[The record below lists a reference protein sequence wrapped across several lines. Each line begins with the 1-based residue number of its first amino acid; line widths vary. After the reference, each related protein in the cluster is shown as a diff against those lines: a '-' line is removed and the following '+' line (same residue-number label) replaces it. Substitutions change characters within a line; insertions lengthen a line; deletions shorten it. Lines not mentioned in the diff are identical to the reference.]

1 MAIVAFEGVSKF
13 FHRHRGQMLLRDR
26 IRHLF
31 DRQARE
37 PFWALRDVSFAIS
50 PGESLAVIGPNGAG
64 KSTLL
69 NIATQLCLPSAG
81 AVRINGRVAGLLEL
95 GAGFHPY
102 LTGRENVRI
111 NAALLGL
118 TRRQVNERF
127 DRIVEFSGVGDFID
141 EPLRTYS
148 TGMGMRLAFAV
159 AVNVD
164 PDILIIDEVLG
175 VGDQAFFT
183 KCFERIMEFRR
194 AGKTLLCVS
203 HDLDSL
209 KELCDQALWL
219 DRGRAVRIGPLHQV
233 SQAYQEFSGTKAAS
247 PAN

>member
-1 MAIVAFEGVSKF
+1 MPTVTFEGVSKY
-13 FHRHRGQMLLRDR
+13 FHRHGGRLLLRDR
-26 IRHLF
+26 VRHLI
-31 DRQARE
+31 DRE
-37 PFWALRDVSFAIS
+37 PRERFYALSDVSFAIA
-50 PGESLAVIGPNGAG
+50 PGESLAVIGRNGAG

-69 NIATQLCLPSAG
+69 NLATQLCLPSDG
-81 AVRINGRVAGLLEL
+81 VVRIEGRVAGLLEL
-95 GAGFHPY
+95 GAGFHPD

-118 TRRQVNERF
+118 TRRQVNQRF
-127 DRIVEFSGVGDFID
+127 DSIVEFAGVGDFID

-175 VGDQAFFT
+175 VGDQAFSA
-183 KCFERIMEFRR
+183 KCFERILQFRR

-203 HDLDSL
+203 HDLESL
-209 KELCDQALWL
+209 VPLCDRALWL
-219 DRGRAVRIGPLHQV
+219 DRGRVARLGPLRQV
-233 SQAYQEFSGTKAAS
+233 MQAYGEFSAAPA
-247 PAN
+247 PANVP

>member
-1 MAIVAFEGVSKF
+1 MAMVAFQDVSKF
-13 FHRHRGQMLLRDR
+13 FVRHGGQMLLRER
-26 IRHLF
+26 L
-31 DRQARE
+31 RQLVQSKRRE
-37 PFWALRDVSFAIS
+37 PFYALRDVSFTIEA
-50 PGESLAVIGPNGAG
+50 GESLAVIGQNGAG

-69 NIATQLCLPSAG
+69 NLATQLCLPSAG
-81 AVRINGRVAGLLEL
+81 TVRIGGRVAGLLEL
-95 GAGFHPY
+95 GAGFHPD

-118 TRRQVNERF
+118 SRRQVNERF
-127 DRIVEFSGVGDFID
+127 DSIVDFAGIGDFID

-175 VGDQAFFT
+175 VGDQAFFA
-183 KCFERIMEFRR
+183 KCFERIKEFRR

-209 KELCDQALWL
+209 EMLCDRALWL
-219 DRGRAVRIGPLHQV
+219 DHGRVAGLGPLRQV
-233 SQAYQEFSGTKAAS
+233 MKAYRQFAGVPEPAS
-247 PAN
+247 AP

>member
-1 MAIVAFEGVSKF
+1 MPIVEFDRVSKY
-13 FHRHRGQMLLRDR
+13 FHRHGGQLLLRDR
-26 IRHLF
+26 IRHVF
-31 DRQARE
+31 ERQERE
-37 PFWALRDVSFAIS
+37 RFWALRDVSFAIE
-50 PGESLAVIGPNGAG
+50 PGETLAVIGQNGAG

-69 NIATQLCLPSAG
+69 NIATHLCLPSEGTA
-81 AVRINGRVAGLLEL
+81 RIRGRVAALLEL

-118 TRRQVNERF
+118 TRRQINERF

-164 PDILIIDEVLG
+164 PDILIIDEILG
-175 VGDQAFFT
+175 VGDRPFFT

-194 AGKTLLCVS
+194 GGKTLLCVS
-203 HDLDSL
+203 HDLNSL
-209 KELCDQALWL
+209 AMLCDRALWL
-219 DRGRAVRIGPLHQV
+219 DHGRVARLGPLRQV
-233 SQAYQEFSGTKAAS
+233 VDAYQEFSSAQAAAS
-247 PAN
+247 AP

>member
-1 MAIVAFEGVSKF
+1 MSIVAFEGVSKY
-13 FHRHRGQMLLRDR
+13 FHRHGGQMLLRDR
-26 IRHLF
+26 VRHLF
-31 DRQARE
+31 DRQQRE
-37 PFWALRDVSFAIS
+37 RFWALRDVSFSIE
-50 PGESLAVIGPNGAG
+50 PGESLAVIGQNGAG

-69 NIATQLCLPSAG
+69 NIATQLCLPSEGVA
-81 AVRINGRVAGLLEL
+81 RINGRVAGLLEL

-127 DRIVEFSGVGDFID
+127 DSIVEFSGVGDFID

-148 TGMGMRLAFAV
+148 TGMSMRLAFAV

-164 PDILIIDEVLG
+164 PDVLIVDEVLG

-183 KCFERIMEFRR
+183 KCFDRIMEFRR

-209 KELCDQALWL
+209 AVLCDRALWL
-219 DRGRAVRIGPLHQV
+219 DHGRVARLGPLRQV
-233 SQAYQEFSGTKAAS
+233 VQAYQEFSSAQATS
-247 PAN
+247 TP